1 MIINI
6 AKDSLELGKRAGKA
20 IAEAIRAA
28 LEEKGEARILLST
41 GASQFET
48 LSTLVKED
56 LDWSHV
62 TMFHLDEYVDLP
74 VTHKASFRKYLNER
88 FVSVVNP
95 GEVFY
100 VNGEGDV
107 GKNIAILSEA
117 FKKAPIDVG
126 VIGIGENGHIAFND
140 PPADFN
146 TDEIYK
152 VVKLD
157 ERCRR
162 QQVGEG
168 WFESV
173 SDVPE
178 KAISMT
184 VKAILSSRKI
194 ISSVPHSVKA
204 EAIKNTVTGK
214 ISPYV
219 PATILKTHPDWNL
232 FLDSDSAAM
241 LLSINGDEK

>member
-95 GEVFY
+95 GKVFY
-100 VNGEGDV
+100 VDGEGDV
-107 GKNIAILSEA
+107 GKNIAILM
-117 FKKAPIDVG
+117 
-126 VIGIGENGHIAFND
+126 
-140 PPADFN
+140 
-146 TDEIYK
+146 
-152 VVKLD
+152 
-157 ERCRR
+157 RR
-162 QQVGEG
+162 IEKSRYRQV
-168 WFESV
+168 
-173 SDVPE
+173 
-178 KAISMT
+178 
-184 VKAILSSRKI
+184 L
-194 ISSVPHSVKA
+194 
-204 EAIKNTVTGK
+204 
-214 ISPYV
+214 
-219 PATILKTHPDWNL
+219 LKM
-232 FLDSDSAAM
+232 S
-241 LLSINGDEK
+241 